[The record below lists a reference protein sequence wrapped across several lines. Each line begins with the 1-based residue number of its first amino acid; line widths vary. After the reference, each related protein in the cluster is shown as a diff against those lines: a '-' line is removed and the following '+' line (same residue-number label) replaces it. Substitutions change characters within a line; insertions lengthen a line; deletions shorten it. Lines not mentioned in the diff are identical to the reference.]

1 MTATAEPTDASDAD
15 SDPAPGPGDPAPPA
29 LFERHLARLVAEAAI
44 LPDHPEETP
53 DSTLRALWALA
64 AGTPLSVGAAA
75 ALPLALL
82 TEAGER
88 LLGSLVERRIAGSPL
103 GHLTG
108 RQSFMGVE
116 LLAGPEALVPR
127 AETEILGRTALDLV
141 RATKASLV
149 VDLCTGAGN
158 LAAAVAVGVPGLTVH
173 AADLSVAAVGL
184 ARANTLFT
192 GVADRVHVHQGDLF
206 DALPAELRGSVDVLI
221 CNPPYISSA
230 KVGEMAAEIAEHEPR
245 MAFDGGSLGL
255 SIVSRLVQEAPDWL
269 RPGGWLCFEIGLG
282 QGSYW
287 QKRIPRF
294 PGWEVVEPVA
304 DDEGNIRVLTVRRS

>member
-1 MTATAEPTDASDAD
+1 MTTTTTTATTLD
-15 SDPAPGPGDPAPPA
+15 APP
-29 LFERHLARLVAEAAI
+29 LFARHLVRLEAEAEI

-53 DSTLRALWALA
+53 ESTLRALWSAA
-64 AGTPLSVGAAA
+64 AGRPLSVAAA
-75 ALPLALL
+75 TAVPLAPLS
-82 TEAGER
+82 EQDER
-88 LLGSLVERRIAGSPL
+88 LLAALVERRVAGSPL

-108 RQSFMGVE
+108 RQGFLGVE

-127 AETEILGRTALDLV
+127 VETEILGRTAVDLV
-141 RATKASLV
+141 RATDGSLV

-158 LAAAVAVGVPGLTVH
+158 LAAAVAVAAPQVTLH
-173 AADLSVAAVGL
+173 AADLSTAAVGL
-184 ARANTLFT
+184 ARANMLFV
-192 GVADRVHVHQGDLF
+192 GVADRVALHDGDLF
-206 DALPAELRGSVDVLI
+206 DALPADLRGSVDVLI

-230 KVGEMAAEIAEHEPR
+230 RVGEMAAEISEHEPR

-282 QGSYW
+282 QGAYW

-294 PGWEVVEPVA
+294 PGWEVVEPVE
-304 DDEGNIRVLTVRRS
+304 DDEGNIRVVTARRS

>member
-1 MTATAEPTDASDAD
+1 MTTVPPEP
-15 SDPAPGPGDPAPPA
+15 P
-29 LFERHLARLVAEAAI
+29 LFQRHLARLAAEGVI
-44 LPDHPEETP
+44 LPDHPEETHE
-53 DSTLRALWALA
+53 STLRALWSVA
-64 AGTPLSVGAAA
+64 AGTPLSVVAAA
-75 ALPLALL
+75 ELALGTL
-82 TEAGER
+82 TETGER

-127 AETEILGRTALDLV
+127 VETEILGRTALDLV
-141 RATKASLV
+141 RATEASVV

-158 LAAAVAVGVPGLTVH
+158 LAAAVAVAAPGVTIH
-173 AADLSVAAVGL
+173 AADLSPAAVGL
-184 ARANTLFT
+184 ARANMVFA
-192 GVADRVHVHQGDLF
+192 GVDDRVQVHAGDLF
-206 DALPAELRGSVDVLI
+206 DALPAELRGGVDVLI

-230 KVGEMAAEIAEHEPR
+230 KVGEMAAEIADHEPR

-282 QGSYW
+282 QGPYW
-287 QKRIPRF
+287 RKRIARF
-294 PGWEVVEPVA
+294 PGWAAVEPVE
-304 DDEGNIRVLTVRRS
+304 DDEGNIRVLTVRRT

>member
-1 MTATAEPTDASDAD
+1 MTTTTAAATAAHDVP
-15 SDPAPGPGDPAPPA
+15 
-29 LFERHLARLVAEAAI
+29 LFERHLARLEAEAAI

-53 DSTLRALWALA
+53 ASTLRALWAVA
-64 AGTPLSVGAAA
+64 AGTPRSVAAA
-75 ALPLALL
+75 AGVPLGSL
-82 TEAGER
+82 TEEGER
-88 LLGSLVERRIAGSPL
+88 LLGALVERRIAGSPL

-127 AETEILGRTALDLV
+127 VETEILGRTALDLV
-141 RATKASLV
+141 RACDASLV

-158 LAAAVAVGVPGLTVH
+158 LAAAVAVATPSATLH
-173 AADLSVAAVGL
+173 AADLSTAAVGL
-184 ARANTLFT
+184 ARANMVFT
-192 GVADRVHVHQGDLF
+192 GVADRVTVHEGDLF

-230 KVGEMAAEIAEHEPR
+230 RVGEMATEISEHEPR

-294 PGWEVVEPVA
+294 PGWEVVEPVE
-304 DDEGNIRVLTVRRS
+304 DDEGNIRVITARRS

>member
-1 MTATAEPTDASDAD
+1 MTAATAANTTDA
-15 SDPAPGPGDPAPPA
+15 PP
-29 LFERHLARLVAEAAI
+29 LFGHHLARLEAEAAI

-53 DSTLRALWALA
+53 ESTLRALWSVA
-64 AGTPLSVGAAA
+64 AGTPLSVAAA
-75 ALPLALL
+75 SVAPLAPLA
-82 TEAGER
+82 EEGER
-88 LLGSLVERRIAGSPL
+88 LLGALVERRIAGSPL

-108 RQSFMGVE
+108 RQSFLGVE

-127 AETEILGRTALDLV
+127 VETEILGRTALDLV
-141 RATKASLV
+141 RATDGSLV

-158 LAAAVAVGVPGLTVH
+158 LAAAVAVAVPRVTLH
-173 AADLSVAAVGL
+173 AADLSTAAVGL
-184 ARANTLFT
+184 ARANMVFT
-192 GVADRVHVHQGDLF
+192 GVADRVAVHEGDLF
-206 DALPAELRGSVDVLI
+206 DALPVELRGGVDVLI

-230 KVGEMAAEIAEHEPR
+230 RVGEMAAEISEHEPR

-269 RPGGWLCFEIGLG
+269 RPGGLLCFEIGLG

-294 PGWEVVEPVA
+294 PGWDVVEPVE
-304 DDEGNIRVLTVRRS
+304 DDEGNIRVITARRT